1 MVLQLTIFDAVPV
14 KEAFAV
20 GDMVEVIVNVPE
32 KDVEDYYYLKTYEG
46 SEGRVVK
53 VLPGL
58 QYEVLFGKSNRV
70 GTFRHGELRR
80 SELDRVGSNKKG
92 ANK

>member
-1 MVLQLTIFDAVPV
+1 MVQQLTIFDAVPV

-20 GDMVEVIVNVPE
+20 GDTVEVVINVPE

-46 SEGRVVK
+46 SEGQVVK

-58 QYEVLFGKSNRV
+58 QYEVLFARSNRI
-70 GTFRHGELRR
+70 GIFRHGELKR
-80 SELDRVGSNKKG
+80 SE
-92 ANK
+92 